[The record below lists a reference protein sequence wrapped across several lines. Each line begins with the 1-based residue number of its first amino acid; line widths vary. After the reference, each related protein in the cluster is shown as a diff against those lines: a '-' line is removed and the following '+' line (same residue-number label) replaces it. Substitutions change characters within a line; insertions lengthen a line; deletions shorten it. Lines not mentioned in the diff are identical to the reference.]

1 MSKTVRTMISCI
13 SALLVIALL
22 CGVIA
27 WIARSQGLDVYVGY
41 NDKKYLSTDKNSSL
55 GQMTSGEHIF
65 AVRSLTGEKPEYE
78 VKITPN
84 ADKPFEYMTGG
95 SVYTW
100 KSKRDTDFKEYF
112 GYKETNTGFI
122 ITVADGMT
130 VQSILENNYGEAEI
144 ITDAEYL
151 NDYFLLTVT
160 CDKAAVTLSF
170 GIPLLPPSPAKGVV
184 ITPDHIT
191 F

>member
-13 SALLVIALL
+13 SALLVIASL

-27 WIARSQGLDVYVGY
+27 WIARSQGLDIYVGY
-41 NDKKYLSTDKNSSL
+41 NDRKYLSTDKQSSI
-55 GQMTSGEHIF
+55 GQLTSGEHIF
-65 AVRSLTGEKPEYE
+65 TVGSLTGEKPEYE

-84 ADKPFEYMTGG
+84 PDKSFEYMKDG

-100 KSKRDTDFKEYF
+100 KSKKDTDFKEHF
-112 GYKETNTGFI
+112 GYEKTDTGFT

-130 VQSILENNYGEAEI
+130 VQSILESKYGDAEI
-144 ITDAEYL
+144 ITDTEYI
-151 NDYFLLTVT
+151 NDYFLLVIT
-160 CDKAAVTLSF
+160 CDNAIVTLSF
-170 GIPLLPPSPAKGVV
+170 GIPLLPPSPTNGVTV
-184 ITPDHIT
+184 SPNHIT